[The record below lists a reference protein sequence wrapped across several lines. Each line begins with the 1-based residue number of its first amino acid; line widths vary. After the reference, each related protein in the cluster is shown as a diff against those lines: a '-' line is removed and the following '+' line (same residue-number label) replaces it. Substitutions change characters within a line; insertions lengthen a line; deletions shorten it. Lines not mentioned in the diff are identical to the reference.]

1 MNIFNYLSRSTAIS
15 EQLYEGAQG
24 VEITPTVDQSRLKAC
39 FSRSERTVYVK
50 KAARNYYHIRV

>member
-15 EQLYEGAQG
+15 EQLYVGAQG

-39 FSRSERTVYVK
+39 FNRSERTVYVK
-50 KAARNYYHIRV
+50 KAARNY

>member
-50 KAARNYYHIRV
+50 KAARNY